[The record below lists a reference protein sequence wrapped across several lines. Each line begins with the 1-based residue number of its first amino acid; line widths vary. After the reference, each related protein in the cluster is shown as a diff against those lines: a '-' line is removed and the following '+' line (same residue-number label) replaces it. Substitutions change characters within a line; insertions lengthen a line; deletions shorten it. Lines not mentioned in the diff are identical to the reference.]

1 LTPLFHDPRVVI
13 VQGPA
18 KAMRATFTTPHGVRV
33 LE

>member
-1 LTPLFHDPRVVI
+1 VVI

-18 KAMRATFTTPHGVRV
+18 KAMRASFTTPHGIRV